1 MAEFSAPFTGSSITT
16 ELQWSRMAR
25 RWGLDG
31 VHTEDPSTT
40 LLKVT
45 GSGTTTVAVAP
56 GMAFVNGFFY
66 HLDAT
71 KNLAVPANGGGAARV
86 DLVVLRA
93 DQAAN
98 SVTAQYKT
106 GGTAA
111 PPLTQVEDG
120 VWEIPLAQ
128 CTVAAGA
135 SVVTAANV
143 LDRRYL
149 TGRSVLPTV
158 SGARPPALK
167 NQLMVDGGK
176 LYIGDGAAWRWLA
189 TQGVE
194 ESTYTPAWTA
204 GTDALANVIN
214 WGSGSINL
222 GRYQAVGGRVDLTVQ
237 VIPTG
242 NPPAYTD
249 PIAVSL
255 PPGLP
260 ATLAHRSLFTW
271 AYSSVNG
278 EGSAVGVAM
287 IFPSENQSRISRLR
301 FPTSDGNSISSTVNS
316 LNLLTNQPFNIRTGD
331 VLTVDGSYW
340 TD

>member
-31 VHTEDPSTT
+31 VHTEDPSAT

-66 HLDAT
+66 HLDTT
-71 KNLAVPANGGGAARV
+71 KNLGVPANTGGAARV

-106 GGTAA
+106 GGGAA

-143 LDRRYL
+143 ADKRYF
-149 TGRSVLPTV
+149 TGRSVLP
-158 SGARPPALK
+158 SLAGARPPALK
-167 NQLMVDGGK
+167 NQLMVEDGK
-176 LYIGDGAAWRWLA
+176 LYLGDGATWRWLA

-194 ESTYTPAWTA
+194 ESTYTPTWTA
-204 GTDALANVIN
+204 GTAWSSSVIG
-214 WGSGSINL
+214 WGSGSTNL
-222 GRYQAVGGRVDLTVQ
+222 GHYQAVGSRVDLT
-237 VIPTG
+237 IHLAPTG
-242 NPPAYTD
+242 NPPAYDD

-260 ATLAHRSLFTW
+260 ATLAHRSLFKW
-271 AYSSVNG
+271 AYSSGNG
-278 EGSAVGVAM
+278 EGSAVGIGMV
-287 IFPSENQSRISRLR
+287 FPTENQSRISRLR
-301 FPTSDGNSISSTVNS
+301 FPTSNGNSVSSTINS
-316 LNLLTNQPFNIRTGD
+316 LNLLTNQPFNIRADD
-331 VLTVDGSYW
+331 VLTIDGSYW
-340 TD
+340 LD